1 VRELLAIL
9 IGIAIAVGFAVY
21 GYYEYKT
28 FGASDNLPSGSGGGG
43 KKRRPAKNP

>member
-1 VRELLAIL
+1 VRELIAIL

>member
-1 VRELLAIL
+1 MRELLAIL

>member
-1 VRELLAIL
+1 VRELIATL

-21 GYYEYKT
+21 GYYEYKV
-28 FGASDNLPSGSGGGG
+28 FKAPDNLPLGSGGGG

>member
-9 IGIAIAVGFAVY
+9 IGVAIAVGFAVY